1 MDIPPI
7 RTRQDDATALK
18 VASTL
23 VDAHP
28 TPGTAES
35 DELDVLS
42 ILIERYEAHH
52 FPLKAPNPIETIKF
66 RMEQACLRQAPR
78 PGKIPPPAPPR

>member
-7 RTRQDDATALK
+7 RTRQDDAAALK

-23 VDAHP
+23 VDADP
-28 TPGTAES
+28 SPGTAES
-35 DELDVLS
+35 DKLDVLS
-42 ILIERYEAHH
+42 SLIERYEAGH

-66 RMEQACLRQAPR
+66 HMEQACLSAPS
-78 PGKIPPPAPPR
+78 APTR

>member
-52 FPLKAPNPIETIKF
+52 FPLKAPTRSKRSNSAWNRP
-66 RMEQACLRQAPR
+66 ACA
-78 PGKIPPPAPPR
+78 KPPTR